1 MKRDRNRKP
10 DDKMDDSW
18 LLPYADMLTLLLALF
33 IVLFAMSEIDIKRF
47 ENLAFIFKTEFSSG
61 GGLINDGESIVPE
74 KPPVDIEKKEADEAS
89 DKEDKAS
96 QEDLDAVRD
105 LAQLQAMQEDIE
117 AYIAANNLTETLGT
131 KLTEEGLFVT
141 VRTDITFDSGSAKV
155 KDHGVEI
162 AKEIA
167 TMIDSDPPHEIV
179 VNGHADDRPM
189 HNEEF
194 ASNWEL
200 SSMRA
205 IQFMY
210 LLLEDSSLE
219 PKWFSAKG
227 YGEHRPIVENTSE
240 ENRALNRR
248 VEVLIQPNYD
258 LEETLQQQEEN
269 EDHKDD

>member
-10 DDKMDDSW
+10 EDKMDDSW

-47 ENLAFIFKTEFSSG
+47 ENLAVIFKTEFSSS

-74 KPPVDIEKKEADEAS
+74 KPPVDIEQGEADEAS
-89 DKEDKAS
+89 DKDDKAS

-117 AYIAANNLTETLGT
+117 AYIAANSLTETLGT

-162 AKEIA
+162 ARK
-167 TMIDSDPPHEIV
+167 S
-179 VNGHADDRPM
+179 
-189 HNEEF
+189 
-194 ASNWEL
+194 
-200 SSMRA
+200 
-205 IQFMY
+205 
-210 LLLEDSSLE
+210 
-219 PKWFSAKG
+219 
-227 YGEHRPIVENTSE
+227 
-240 ENRALNRR
+240 
-248 VEVLIQPNYD
+248 
-258 LEETLQQQEEN
+258 QQ
-269 EDHKDD
+269 